1 MDETQF
7 WALIETSRDEH
18 RACTEE
24 QVEWLRTKLEAF
36 EPDQIL
42 AFEKVY
48 LGFFA
53 KAYSYHLWDAAYLL
67 FGGCSDDSFMDFRAG
82 LIAQGQQL
90 YTAILEQPDDL
101 VSLFEDAEETI
112 LIGSDIQYL
121 AQKIYEAKTGLDM
134 PLMLELPD
142 TAVGE
147 HLDESEFETR
157 YPKLWA
163 YSEAQN

>member
-1 MDETQF
+1 MNEAQF
-7 WALIETSRDEH
+7 WALIENSRDED

-24 QVEWLRTKLEAF
+24 QIEWLRSQLETF

-42 AFEKVY
+42 AFATVY

-53 KAYSYHLWDAAYLL
+53 KAYSWHLWDAAYLL

-142 TAVGE
+142 NAAGE
-147 HLDESEFETR
+147 HLDESELEAQ

-163 YSEAQN
+163 HSEA

>member
-1 MDETQF
+1 MNETQF
-7 WALIETSRDEH
+7 WALIETSRIEG

-24 QVEWLRTKLEAF
+24 QIDWLRTQLEGF

-42 AFEKVY
+42 AFATAY

-53 KAYSYHLWDAAYLL
+53 KAYSWHLWDAAYLL

-112 LIGSDIQYL
+112 LIGSGIQYL

-142 TAVGE
+142 DAAGE
-147 HLDESEFETR
+147 HLEESELEIR

-163 YSEAQN
+163 HSEA

>member
-1 MDETQF
+1 VNKTQF
-7 WALIETSRDEH
+7 WALIEASRNED

-24 QVEWLRTKLEAF
+24 QIEWLCTQLETF

-67 FGGCSDDSFMDFRAG
+67 FGGCSDDTFMDFRAG

-90 YTAILEQPDDL
+90 YTAILDQPDDL

-121 AQKIYEAKTGLDM
+121 AQKIYETKTGLDM
-134 PLMLELPD
+134 SLMLELPD
-142 TAVGE
+142 NAAGE
-147 HLDESEFETR
+147 HLEESELELR
-157 YPKLWA
+157 YPKLWTH
-163 YSEAQN
+163 SEA

>member
-1 MDETQF
+1 MAKSLCNIK
-7 WALIETSRDEH
+7 ALS
-18 RACTEE
+18 
-24 QVEWLRTKLEAF
+24 TKLETF

-42 AFEKVY
+42 AFETVY

-53 KAYSYHLWDAAYLL
+53 KAYSWHLWDAAYLL

-82 LIAQGQQL
+82 LIAQKQL
-90 YTAILEQPDDL
+90 YTAILEQPDDF

-112 LIGSDIQYL
+112 LVGSSLQYL

-142 TAVGE
+142 TAAGE
-147 HLDESEFETR
+147 HLDESELEAQ

-163 YSEAQN
+163 HSEA